1 MVKKI
6 VVLLLFVLFSVSTRP
21 ALASIGAWMDGQI
34 TAAPWQEAGYTH
46 VMIDEVRYTIMQD
59 AKIMLV
65 NSNNGT
71 LTKEPVAVERMRVGD
86 SVSVQHS
93 GNRLYVIEINRQAAK

>member
-6 VVLLLFVLFSVSTRP
+6 VVLLLFVFFSVWTHP
-21 ALASIGAWMDGQI
+21 ALASIGTWMDGRV

-46 VMIDEVRYTIMQD
+46 VMIDEVRYTIMQE

-65 NSNNGT
+65 SANGGV
-71 LTKEPVAVERMRVGD
+71 LVKEPVAVERMRVGD

-93 GNRLYVIEINRQAAK
+93 GNRLYVIEINRQTAK